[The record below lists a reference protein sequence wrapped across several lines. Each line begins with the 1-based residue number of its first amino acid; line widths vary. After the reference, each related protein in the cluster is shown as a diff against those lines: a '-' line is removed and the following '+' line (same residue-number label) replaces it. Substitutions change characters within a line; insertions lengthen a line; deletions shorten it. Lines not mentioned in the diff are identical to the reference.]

1 MGIHTCI
8 GSIKNS
14 DLVGQDVEKVTG
26 KQETSDKSNELREWL
41 LVSES

>member
-14 DLVGQDVEKVTG
+14 DLVSQDVEKVTG
-26 KQETSDKSNELREWL
+26 NQELSNKSNELSEWL